1 MDINHLLAFVR
12 QELNEVL
19 KISSLEDL
27 DLSSL
32 EEGQAEL
39 IKGKL
44 LRIDHAAIKVREYL
58 QGEVAN
64 SEVPLFSGSKSLLTY
79 FEHEYQPRA
88 DVIRNIAIFGDA
100 QGVTLED
107 LLAGSGLS
115 LGNPTKSSQKSTPI
129 LDAFD
134 LATEQLENLLDYDP
148 PEHLEY
154 MADEELVALKELVS
168 AKFFEP
174 DEWHA
179 NMKELKPIVSSRRS
193 EMLPGHVRERIKE
206 IYRSFI
212 FGNFQSVA
220 AMSRGVMEYALID
233 RAGSLGY
240 EAYENDKSG
249 KGRPKSLRYLI
260 DHAGEMRPHIASDM
274 DAIREYGND
283 VMHPEKTKKIRS
295 FLLSRQRAIDCIDR
309 VKRVLEAVYS

>member
-32 EEGQAEL
+32 EKGQAEL
-39 IKGKL
+39 MKRKL
-44 LRIDHAAIKVREYL
+44 LRIDHAARKVRKEL
-58 QGEVAN
+58 EGEVAK
-64 SEVPLFSGSKSLLTY
+64 SDVPLFSGSKSLLSF
-79 FEHEYQPRA
+79 FEREYEPRA
-88 DVIRNIAIFGDA
+88 DVIRNIAVFGDA
-100 QGVTLED
+100 KGITLED
-107 LLAGSGLS
+107 LLAESGLT
-115 LGNPTKSSQKSTPI
+115 LGDWSGSSQKSTPI

-134 LATEQLENLLDYDP
+134 LATERLEDLLDYDP

-179 NMKELKPIVSSRRS
+179 NMKELKPVVSSRRS
-193 EMLPGHVRERIKE
+193 DMLPHHVRVRIKE

-212 FGNFQSVA
+212 FGNWQSVA

-233 RAGSLGY
+233 RASSLGY
-240 EAYENDKSG
+240 EAYEDGRSG
-249 KGRPKSLRYLI
+249 KGRPMKLGYLI
-260 DHAGEMRPHIASDM
+260 DHAGKILPLVASDM
-274 DAIREYGND
+274 DKIREYGNE
-283 VMHPEKTKKIRS
+283 VMHPEKTKKMRA
-295 FLLSRQRAIDCIDR
+295 FPLSRKQAIDCIDR

>member
-12 QELNEVL
+12 QELKEVL

-44 LRIDHAAIKVREYL
+44 LRIDHAARKVRNYL
-58 QGEVAN
+58 QGGVAN

-79 FEHEYQPRA
+79 FENEYQPRA

-100 QGVTLED
+100 KGVTLED
-107 LLAGSGLS
+107 LLAESGLT
-115 LGNPTKSSQKSTPI
+115 LGELSGSSKKSTPI

-134 LATEQLENLLDYDP
+134 LATERLEDLLDYDP

-179 NMKELKPIVSSRRS
+179 NMKELKPVVSSRRS
-193 EMLPGHVRERIKE
+193 DMLPYHVRVRIKE

-212 FGNFQSVA
+212 FGNWQSVA
-220 AMSRGVMEYALID
+220 AMSRGVVEYALID

-240 EAYENDKSG
+240 EAYENDRSG

-260 DHAGEMRPHIASDM
+260 GHAGEILPHVATDM
-274 DAIREYGND
+274 DAIREYGNE
-283 VMHPEKTKKIRS
+283 VMHPEKTKKMRT
-295 FLLSRQRAIDCIDR
+295 LPLSRKQAIDCIDR